1 MSEKFR
7 LVSPRSSVEIHL
19 SDGRIL
25 SGPRSAKVEE
35 FLSTLEFPA
44 PLVAAVVNG
53 DLRELT
59 FPIEMR
65 ASHLSPCPC
74 PMGRASIV
82 VP

>member
-19 SDGRIL
+19 SDGRVL

-59 FPIEMR
+59 FPIEMDSR
-65 ASHLSPCPC
+65 VTPVTMS
-74 PMGRASIV
+74 MGRASIV